1 MTKQKCLGRKAQKLI
16 CCVMAAST
24 ILSSAATA
32 GAVDINGAFSED
44 EASQAR
50 EYMAKYGWEEDK
62 FFVRDWK
69 ATIDGA
75 DVDFSRETGYQ
86 RDFLD
91 DNMLT
96 TTQYLGLSM
105 NGGMSETNGADALVK
120 VALEQLAAEDGLEAP
135 LGSNNVKYNT
145 WFYGHE
151 VSGDDYPWSCT
162 FLAWCA
168 DQCGLVSSGLFK
180 KTDSCAAMYKHLTTE
195 SDSPA
200 YKVMNTEPMG
210 GSEYKPVPGDIMFF
224 FENPDDISTCNNVG
238 IVVSVTSSGIYVV
251 EGNSNDR
258 VEKNYYTKDTNYP
271 AALNGTIVHVQY
283 PLSFADGGSPEAN
296 APIIFR
302 FLTTYM
308 GMNAAGACGVLG
320 NMKNESGLMPDK
332 MEYGYTWENGAGY
345 GLIQWTNIQGN
356 HRITT
361 SDAHNEIS
369 PGQPYKAIN
378 GHRRTNLKNWCT
390 ANNYD
395 YKSLSGQ
402 LYFLKF
408 ELEGERYYSRA
419 ISQMKSV
426 PNTLEG
432 AKQAAL
438 IWLQYVEGLPR
449 SNRYWPRQ
457 SSERAGNAA
466 DFWSQFGQISG

>member
-1 MTKQKCLGRKAQKLI
+1 MHGSTRLRKTARKFI
-16 CCVMAAST
+16 CCAMAAT
-24 ILSSAATA
+24 VLLSCAVEAA
-32 GAVDINGAFSED
+32 AVDINGAFSEN
-44 EASQAR
+44 EGAQAR

-62 FFVRDWK
+62 FFVRDWT
-69 ATIDGA
+69 AAIDGT

-86 RDFLD
+86 KDFLE

-96 TTQYLGLSM
+96 TSQYLGLDM
-105 NGGMSETNGADALVK
+105 NGGMSEMNGAESLVK
-120 VALEQLAAEDGLEAP
+120 VALEQLAAEDSAEVP

-145 WFYGHE
+145 WFHGSE
-151 VSGDDYPWSCT
+151 VSGDEYSWSCT

-168 DQCGLVSSGLFK
+168 DQCGFISSKLFQRTNSCVS
-180 KTDSCAAMYKHLTTE
+180 MYKYLTAE
-195 SDSPA
+195 SDFPA

-210 GSEYKPVPGDIMFF
+210 GTEYKPVPGDIMFF
-224 FENPDDISTCNNVG
+224 FENPDDISTCNHVG
-238 IVVSVTSSGIYVV
+238 IIVNVTSSGIYVV

-258 VEKNYYTKDTNYP
+258 VEKNYYYKDMDYP
-271 AALNGTIVHVQY
+271 AALNGSIVHVQY

-296 APIIFR
+296 APIIFK

-332 MEYGYTWENGAGY
+332 MEYGYTWETGAGY
-345 GLIQWTNIQGN
+345 GLIQWTNVQGN
-356 HRITT
+356 TRLRT
-361 SDAHNEIS
+361 SDAQNEIS
-369 PGQPYKAIN
+369 AGQPYRAIN

-408 ELEGERYYSRA
+408 ELEGESYYSRA
-419 ISQMKSV
+419 IAQMKAV

-432 AKQAAL
+432 AQQAAL

-449 SNRYWPRQ
+449 SNRYWPTQSRERQ
-457 SSERAGNAA
+457 ANAV
-466 DFWSQFGQISG
+466 DFWNQFGQISG